1 MEITISLLAYG
12 EAENLKVLLP
22 DVIDTVKEI
31 TTSYEIRIIDGMESQ
46 DNTEIVCKKF
56 NVEYV
61 NQEEPYYGGAYR
73 TAIKYACGRYFVLM
87 DADGSHDP
95 HDIKRLYEKIREGY
109 DVVIAS
115 RYVRG
120 AKTQD
125 SLIHVLM
132 SKFLNL
138 VYRICLGF
146 KQKDISHSYRIL
158 KTEQLK
164 AVKLE
169 CKNYDTTE
177 EVLFKL
183 KLKFPEIRIAEIPIV
198 FGKRREGMSKRNI
211 LQFIGGY
218 MKSLLWFTFLRVC
231 NRIRIKRD

>member
-1 MEITISLLAYG
+1 MEITVSLLAYG

-22 DVIDTVKEI
+22 TVIETVKEI
-31 TTSYEIRIIDGMESQ
+31 TDSYEIRIVDGMESQ
-46 DNTEIVCKKF
+46 DNTENICKEF
-56 NVEYV
+56 NVEYI

-73 TAIKYACGRYFVLM
+73 TAIKYARGRYFVLM

-115 RYVRG
+115 RYVKG

-125 SLIHVLM
+125 SWIHILM
-132 SKFLNL
+132 SRFLNL

-164 AVKLE
+164 SIKLE

-183 KLKFPEIRIAEIPIV
+183 KLKFPGLRISEIPIV
-198 FGKRREGMSKRNI
+198 FRKRREGVSKRNL
-211 LQFIGGY
+211 LQFIWGY
-218 MKSLLWFTFLRVC
+218 LRSLLWFTFLR
-231 NRIRIKRD
+231 IRK